1 MGAKHP
7 LDCHERA
14 LRLLSVRHRSRR
26 ELQIRLLRA
35 GFEAGEV
42 EDELGRLEAVG
53 LVDDEEFARQVVEHE
68 LRTRRS
74 GRRAVVSRLAA
85 KGVSKETIELT
96 IQEAAQE
103 GGTDEERAL
112 ELATDRASRLHGL
125 APERAF
131 SRLTGF
137 LARRGY
143 DPQTARRAARRA
155 LELEGDGGERPLP
168 HASRRR
174 TLGS

>member
-26 ELQIRLLRA
+26 ELQLRLLRA
-35 GFEAGEV
+35 GFEHAEV
-42 EDELGRLEAVG
+42 EDELARLEAVG

-68 LRTRRS
+68 LTVRRS
-74 GRRAVVSRLAA
+74 GRRAVQSRLAA
-85 KGVSKETIELT
+85 KGVAKETIELT
-96 IQEAAQE
+96 IQEATEA
-103 GGTDEERAL
+103 GGSDEERAL
-112 ELATDRASRLHGL
+112 EVATDRASRLHGL

-143 DPQTARRAARRA
+143 DPQTARRAARLA
-155 LELEGDGGERPLP
+155 LELEADGGERPLP
-168 HASRRR
+168 HAPGRR